1 MNWERCHCHY
11 KLWENSKKENTQAP
25 GWPLVRNLVQRL
37 CLHRNLSPACRRQ
50 PAITTD
56 AEISMA
62 VILTRPA
69 LSVCTAAQVKPCSL
83 RIIRGSEEPFS
94 PNRVEKRNFPRE
106 ELGLLVSASLPD
118 LLPCP
123 LLQHCFALCVSLCNT
138 VHTLSVKTCV
148 GTGKYMQ
155 LISVRGYLHLPAQCY
170 CMYSTYTLR
179 AGIQGKQVHSTVVR
193 LINIRWWSLSSL
205 KHYLLDIILLT
216 VIFFRIC

>member
-1 MNWERCHCHY
+1 MHWWNELRKMSLPLQAMRKQQEGKHSGPRMTFSSE
-11 KLWENSKKENTQAP
+11 LSAEALPTQK
-25 GWPLVRNLVQRL
+25 PLTSMQEAASHNDRRWNQYG
-37 CLHRNLSPACRRQ
+37 CDFDLS
-50 PAITTD
+50 
-56 AEISMA
+56 
-62 VILTRPA
+62 
-69 LSVCTAAQVKPCSL
+69 CT
-83 RIIRGSEEPFS
+83 F
-94 PNRVEKRNFPRE
+94 RVEKRNFPRE

-170 CMYSTYTLR
+170 CMYSTYTPR
-179 AGIQGKQVHSTVVR
+179 AGIQGKQVHATVVR